1 MKDVV
6 TLIKFFPVEI
16 FIIMV
21 AMGVASGY
29 PFWADVSVSI
39 LSLLFLSMMIG
50 IVRGIYHVNCH
61 GGFSDQFADS
71 EAPDF
76 ESEPP
81 ATDPWCITRDQMIA
95 AREYPPAKP
104 EVTAFTL
111 EHMAKLIAAVG
122 EIANEMAST
131 LPATGGD
138 HPTLYEMKSNI
149 TNLAFTCVRTGGQ
162 LKQQAAWLKKARV
175 PDNHEVGSFE
185 YSPHWEGSGPI
196 ESDRAAILLM
206 DLTVATREL
215 ISLGIAL
222 GLPTDDGFNRLAA
235 HIDDTRN
242 HYGLI
247 ERNPITGAWPGP
259 RSVDYG
265 QIVTEHLKFRGAI

>member
-1 MKDVV
+1 MKDVAV
-6 TLIKFFPVEI
+6 LFKFFPVEL
-16 FIIMV
+16 FIIVM
-21 AMGVASGY
+21 AMGVASG
-29 PFWADVSVSI
+29 PQPWGSVSWSGMMI
-39 LSLLFLSMMIG
+39 LSVAMLIG
-50 IVRGIYHVNCH
+50 IVRGLYHINHH
-61 GGFSDQFADS
+61 GGFGDQFADS

-81 ATDPWCITRDQMIA
+81 ANDPWRITRDQMIA

-111 EHMAKLIAAVG
+111 EHLAKLIAAVG

-131 LPATGGD
+131 LPDAGGD

-162 LKQQAAWLKKARV
+162 LKQQAAWIKKARV

-222 GLPTDDGFNRLAA
+222 GLPTDDGFTRLAA